1 MYDKISLRN
10 RGVIM
15 FKDKIVV
22 ITGSAKGI
30 GKGIKEAFLKEGAI
44 VLGMDLLEGEYFQGD
59 KVNKKF

>member
-22 ITGSAKGI
+22 
-30 GKGIKEAFLKEGAI
+30 KESEKELKKP
-44 VLGMDLLEGEYFQGD
+44 F
-59 KVNKKF
+59 